1 MYVNLDRSGTESKYP
16 RRFPEKSALF
26 KIITLQ
32 EEIELI
38 QGMNKSTGR
47 IVGLLIEL
55 KDPEWH
61 LQEGKDLSAVVMKLL
76 ERYGYKTAK
85 DGVYV

>member
-1 MYVNLDRSGTESKYP
+1 MNLDRSGTESKYP

-38 QGMNKSTGR
+38 QGMIKSTGR
-47 IVGLLIEL
+47 NVGMLVEL
-55 KDPEWH
+55 KDPE
-61 LQEGKDLSAVVMKLL
+61 
-76 ERYGYKTAK
+76 
-85 DGVYV
+85 

>member
-1 MYVNLDRSGTESKYP
+1 MNLDRSGTESKYP
-16 RRFPEKSALF
+16 RRFSRKSALF
-26 KIITLQ
+26 RIITLQ

-61 LQEGKDLSAVVMKLL
+61 RQEGKDLSAVVMKLL

>member
-1 MYVNLDRSGTESKYP
+1 VYVNLDRSGTESKYP
-16 RRFPEKSALF
+16 RSFPEKSALF

-61 LQEGKDLSAVVMKLL
+61 RQEGKDLSAVVMKLL

-85 DGVYV
+85 EGVYV

>member
-61 LQEGKDLSAVVMKLL
+61 RQEGKDLSAVVMKLL

>member
-16 RRFPEKSALF
+16 LRFPEKSALF

-38 QGMNKSTGR
+38 QGMIKSAGR
-47 IVGLLIEL
+47 NVGLLVEL
-55 KDPEWH
+55 KDPE
-61 LQEGKDLSAVVMKLL
+61 
-76 ERYGYKTAK
+76 
-85 DGVYV
+85 

>member
-1 MYVNLDRSGTESKYP
+1 MNLDRSGTESKYP

-47 IVGLLIEL
+47 IVGLLVEL

-61 LQEGKDLSAVVMKLL
+61 RQEGKDLSAVVMKLL